1 MSAREPQLLSQA
13 IAELIAVRG
22 FARTRAASDLE
33 RFWNETSGEK
43 WSPATKPLRITRGV
57 LHVEVQS
64 SALLGQLTA
73 FHGPELTTRFQQI
86 APHLKVKSIK
96 FRLKG
101 C

>member
-22 FARTRAASDLE
+22 FARTRATSDLE
-33 RFWNETSGEK
+33 AFWRKTVGEA
-43 WSPATKPLRITRGV
+43 WFPSTKPLRIARGV

-73 FHGPELTTRFQQI
+73 FHAPELTAKFQQL